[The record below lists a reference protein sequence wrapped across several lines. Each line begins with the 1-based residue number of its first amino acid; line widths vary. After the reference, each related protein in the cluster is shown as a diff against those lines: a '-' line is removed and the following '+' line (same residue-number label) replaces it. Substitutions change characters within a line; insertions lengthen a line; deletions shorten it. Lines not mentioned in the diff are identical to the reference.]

1 MTVIK
6 MLSAQMSDL
15 ESLCV
20 IVFPGMQE
28 MESFVQVGC
37 GALCTRIYINIY
49 RESCRE
55 GGSIIPISLPKLWP
69 NPIVP
74 DYVVPIFY
82 CFLLVSPS
90 A

>member
-15 ESLCV
+15 EILCV
-20 IVFPGMQE
+20 IVFLGMQE

-37 GALCTRIYINIY
+37 GVLCTRIYINIY

-55 GGSIIPISLPKLWP
+55 GGFYNP
-69 NPIVP
+69 NFPAQIMAKSHCP
-74 DYVVPIFY
+74 RLCRAHFY